1 MFLRILTLLF
11 LLSAIPLFADDK
23 APAIS
28 KMSYE
33 ELAKNGLDYL
43 LAYKFDLSQAC
54 FEEMLKR
61 ETSKKNPDPE
71 ELLAIYF
78 GLGRVF
84 QDKKDIPKAIE
95 YFEKSL
101 SYVNEKSNDIQF
113 LADLYYFT
121 GAAYG
126 VLKQYPKALPL
137 AEKAVK
143 YAESSYGKDAPRTA
157 VYMMGYALA
166 LRDNKENEKALSVLK
181 KAYEILEKYH
191 GKNERATQRMA
202 KLLSE
207 WQKGNFEAQLMP

>member
-1 MFLRILTLLF
+1 MFFRILTF
-11 LLSAIPLFADDK
+11 LLLAFAIPLFADDK
-23 APAIS
+23 APDIS
-28 KMSYE
+28 KMPYE

-61 ETSKKNPDPE
+61 ETSKKKTDQE
-71 ELLAIYF
+71 ELLAIYY

-84 QDKKDIPKAIE
+84 QDKKDIPKSIE

-113 LADLYYFT
+113 LADLYYFA
-121 GAAYG
+121 GSAYRISG
-126 VLKQYPKALPL
+126 QYTKALSL
-137 AEKAVK
+137 DESSVK
-143 YAESSYGKDAPRTA
+143 YAECSYGKQSPRTA

-166 LRDNKENEKALSVLK
+166 LRDNKENEKALSILK

-207 WQKGNFEAQLMP
+207 WQKGNFEAQLIP

>member
-1 MFLRILTLLF
+1 MFFRILTLLF

-23 APAIS
+23 IPDIS
-28 KMSYE
+28 KMPYE
-33 ELAKNGLDYL
+33 ELENNGVDYL
-43 LAYKFDLSQAC
+43 LAKKFDLAQKC
-54 FEEMLKR
+54 FDEMLKR

-95 YFEKSL
+95 YFEKAL
-101 SYVNEKSNDIQF
+101 SYANEKNSDLRI
-113 LADLYYFT
+113 LADLYNFT

-126 VLKQYPKALPL
+126 VLKQYKKALPIARL
-137 AEKAVK
+137 SVE
-143 YAESSYGKDAPRTA
+143 YADRSYGKNAPVTA

-166 LRDNKENEKALSVLK
+166 LRDNKEPEKALSLLK

-207 WQKGNFEAQLMP
+207 WQKGNFDAQLTP